1 MSSSDVRETLFN
13 DQLIDFFNDRYLSIT
28 AVSSV
33 KLYKLFS
40 VNKVCLIDPDIW
52 AVSDNH
58 VIISICLTVWRHHLH
73 VI

>member
-1 MSSSDVRETLFN
+1 MMSSSDVSRDRRLFN

-40 VNKVCLIDPDIW
+40 VNKVCLIDPDI
-52 AVSDNH
+52 
-58 VIISICLTVWRHHLH
+58 
-73 VI
+73 